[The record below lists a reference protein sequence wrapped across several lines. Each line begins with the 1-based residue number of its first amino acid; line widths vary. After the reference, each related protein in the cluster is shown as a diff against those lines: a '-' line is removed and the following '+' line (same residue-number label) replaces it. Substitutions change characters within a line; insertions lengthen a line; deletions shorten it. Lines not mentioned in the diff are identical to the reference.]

1 MATIEA
7 YETSQGRR
15 YRVRYRTPERKQTD
29 KRGFRTKR
37 DAENF
42 AATVEVSK
50 LKGEYIDV
58 SAARATVGQLGPEWL
73 ARQTHLKPSSYR
85 PVEAAWRNH
94 VEPVWGAKAVS
105 DIRKTAVQQWLSLM
119 TTGDGAAIKPKSA
132 TVVIRAYGV
141 LASILDGAMD
151 DRRIL
156 SNPARGVDL
165 PRKGRKAHIYLS
177 HDQVHDLAAEA
188 KHGTLVLVLA
198 YCGLRWGEAVGL
210 KVKHLDMLK
219 RRFRVEENAVEV
231 GGKIE
236 VGTPKNHKKRSVPFP
251 RFLAEPL
258 AVQCGGKGREDLVF
272 PGENGGYMR
281 STRVQEDRGGWFTGA
296 VKRSKVP
303 RITPHDLRHT
313 AASFAVS
320 AGANVKAVQ
329 RMLGHSSAAMTLDIY
344 ADLFD
349 DDLNAVADALDHAV
363 SAASVG
369 KMWARG
375 LSGQN

>member
-1 MATIEA
+1 M
-7 YETSQGRR
+7 
-15 YRVRYRTPERKQTD
+15 
-29 KRGFRTKR
+29 
-37 DAENF
+37 
-42 AATVEVSK
+42 
-50 LKGEYIDV
+50 
-58 SAARATVGQLGPEWL
+58 
-73 ARQTHLKPSSYR
+73 
-85 PVEAAWRNH
+85 
-94 VEPVWGAKAVS
+94 S
-105 DIRKTAVQQWLSLM
+105 DIRKTAVQQWLSHM
-119 TTGDGAAIKPKSA
+119 TTGDGATVKAKSA

-141 LASILDGAMD
+141 LASILDGAVD

-210 KVKHLDMLK
+210 RVKHLDMLK

-251 RFLAEPL
+251 RFLTEPL
-258 AVQCGGKGREDLVF
+258 AVQCEGKGREDLVF
-272 PGENGGYMR
+272 PGEDGGYMR
-281 STRVQEDRGGWFTGA
+281 STRVQENRGGWFTGA
-296 VKRSKVP
+296 VKRSGVP

-349 DDLNAVADALDHAV
+349 EDLNAVADALDHAV

-369 KMWARG
+369 KLWARS
-375 LSGQN
+375 LSEQN